1 MLHNDMFPSKGRPGP
16 ATGILV
22 WADCFQLEQANPF
35 TGIFRPLTKILSI
48 RARKCYTLGVRKSA
62 SVTLTLV
69 AAAAISARGQQPTV
83 AKPVQQDCISSGTL
97 AGGSGNPQK
106 TQNCEIAR
114 GGFGHHCFLHHAG
127 G

>member
-1 MLHNDMFPSKGRPGP
+1 MLHNDMFSSKGRPGP
-16 ATGILV
+16 AGILV
-22 WADCFQLEQANPF
+22 QADCFRLEQTNPF

-114 GGFGHHCFLHHAG
+114 GGFGHHWFLHHAG

>member
-1 MLHNDMFPSKGRPGP
+1 LLHNDMFPSKGGRGR
-16 ATGILV
+16 ATGILAQ
-22 WADCFQLEQANPF
+22 ADRFRVEQTSPF

-48 RARKCYTLGVRKSA
+48 RAKKCYTLGVKKSA

-69 AAAAISARGQQPTV
+69 AAVAISARGQQPTV

-114 GGFGHHCFLHHAG
+114 GGFGHHWFLHHAG